1 VTRDGV
7 ALHAGGLPGY
17 PSSHRRPA
25 GPKRRDPIAAVTL
38 EPVVVPTVNRY
49 NPRLGVVYR

>member
-1 VTRDGV
+1 MQGPYE
-7 ALHAGGLPGY
+7 AGAARCER
-17 PSSHRRPA
+17 RRPA
-25 GPKRRDPIAAVTL
+25 GPKRRAPIAAVTL